1 MDQRSPF
8 RVLRDHAGK
17 TIAAMAR
24 ESGISERSAQSLEH
38 GGAAGGVVYRRLAAR
53 WAPEM
58 RALGL
63 TAEDFLAGQ
72 IVGASAPAML
82 RRRAR

>member
-8 RVLRDHAGK
+8 RVLRDHVGK

-38 GGAAGGVVYRRLAAR
+38 GGPAGGVVWRRLSAR
-53 WAPEM
+53 WAPEL

-63 TAEDFLAGQ
+63 TAEDFLAGHL
-72 IVGASAPAML
+72 IGASAPAVAA
-82 RRRAR
+82 RRAR